1 MKKLLQCLLNDLTL
15 AGISKNKLALT
26 LGISPSGVTAVFK
39 GERQMRCSYLLKSL
53 ALLNKG
59 IKTESKYISRY
70 VFEAKPKNRREIM
83 EYLSLRGD
91 FNTLKFVIEKECIVE
106 KGKKYTNALNE
117 EWAEVYRWIYQRYTQ
132 ENINLLEFYN
142 SLREVNKTT
151 KSKEM
156 KWLIELLLCQLLYQM
171 GDHKLAS
178 EKMHEISDGLNEIP
192 NNFIE
197 STFDL
202 RFKEAQTVMYIR
214 AGKVTEARLICDQ
227 ILNVC
232 ELNPFYILPR
242 AMAYFKKGETY
253 LFTNYEKA
261 KYYLIKAYETLE
273 EIEDFEGVKEKR
285 NMFQFNLSFLKIIHM
300 KEIDTIVVIHDAERA
315 LLEIRL
321 GNNKVGEEILM
332 GIKEKNGKL
341 TDIQYVYLALARN
354 DEFMMRRAYERLLQN
369 NDEFYAQ
376 QLAKMLL
383 GIV

>member
-1 MKKLLQCLLNDLTL
+1 
-15 AGISKNKLALT
+15 
-26 LGISPSGVTAVFK
+26 
-39 GERQMRCSYLLKSL
+39 
-53 ALLNKG
+53 
-59 IKTESKYISRY
+59 
-70 VFEAKPKNRREIM
+70 
-83 EYLSLRGD
+83 
-91 FNTLKFVIEKECIVE
+91 
-106 KGKKYTNALNE
+106 
-117 EWAEVYRWIYQRYTQ
+117 
-132 ENINLLEFYN
+132 
-142 SLREVNKTT
+142 
-151 KSKEM
+151 
-156 KWLIELLLCQLLYQM
+156 
-171 GDHKLAS
+171 
-178 EKMHEISDGLNEIP
+178 
-192 NNFIE
+192 
-197 STFDL
+197 
-202 RFKEAQTVMYIR
+202 
-214 AGKVTEARLICDQ
+214 
-227 ILNVC
+227 
-232 ELNPFYILPR
+232 
-242 AMAYFKKGETY
+242 KKGETY

-341 TDIQYVYLALARN
+341 TDIPYVYLALARN